1 MVAWQ
6 PDRSDVADAVPPPG
20 DPAAC
25 RHPKWVTTTGSRR
38 AMLAGVDGWRDG
50 MGYGDE
56 LRVRGRLSAHLVSE
70 FRALAVVA
78 NVEPVVTVR
87 AGPVDDQAALHGLI
101 RRIEALGL
109 ELVEVRRLPQVSS
122 GRDASRR

>member
-1 MVAWQ
+1 
-6 PDRSDVADAVPPPG
+6 
-20 DPAAC
+20 
-25 RHPKWVTTTGSRR
+25 
-38 AMLAGVDGWRDG
+38 MLAGVDVWIDG
-50 MGYGDE
+50 MGYDYE
-56 LRVRGRLSAHLVSE
+56 LRVRGRLSAHLVNE
-70 FRALAVVA
+70 FRELALVA
-78 NVEPVVTVR
+78 NVEPVVTVL